1 MYPRTFL
8 TSHFWSLQQ
17 RVEFQELYLK
27 ERTSYNKK
35 IFRKL
40 QEKLDS
46 TKLSP
51 YHKEFNYVLG
61 LLGSGLH
68 PSSSEII
75 EIKDIFLYRPYKID
89 SLSSSHLVRIW
100 LSVENLLFFSAYDLS
115 DLNVKYS

>member
-8 TSHFWSLQQ
+8 TSHFWSIQQ

-27 ERTSYNKK
+27 DRTAYNKK

-40 QEKLDS
+40 QENLES

-51 YHKEFNYVLG
+51 HHKDFNYVLG
-61 LLGSGLH
+61 LLGSGTH

-75 EIKDIFLYRPYKID
+75 AIKNIFLHRPYKID
-89 SLSSSHLVRIW
+89 SLPSSHLV
-100 LSVENLLFFSAYDLS
+100 S
-115 DLNVKYS
+115 D